1 MHCTCPFHSY
11 CKKKLLFECLGRGDE
26 KKREKKNNKRDEK
39 IRGSRG
45 REKTEKLKMPKNSL
59 CKRRQSDW
67 GRGET

>member
-1 MHCTCPFHSY
+1 M
-11 CKKKLLFECLGRGDE
+11 
-26 KKREKKNNKRDEK
+26 KRKEKNNKGDEK